1 MNQCCQQLTKTKQVK
16 QLIKKER
23 QVTQVRQQGHKKNY
37 LIENRPLI
45 KATKDYL
52 ERPDHLLACF
62 NKKLPPNIDKKTGDQ
77 AAKKGFIIPLTP
89 RELKL
94 KLKM

>member
-1 MNQCCQQLTKTKQVK
+1 MQLTEKKKQ
-16 QLIKKER
+16 QIQEG
-23 QVTQVRQQGHKKNY
+23 QQDQKNNY
-37 LIENRPLI
+37 LRENQPLI
-45 KATKDYL
+45 KEKKAYS
-52 ERPDHLLACF
+52 ERPYHLLACF
-62 NKKLPPNIDKKTGDQ
+62 NKKPPPNIDKTTGDQ

>member
-1 MNQCCQQLTKTKQVK
+1 M
-16 QLIKKER
+16 QLIRKER
-23 QVTQVRQQGHKKNY
+23 LQTQEKQQGQKKTY
-37 LIENRPLI
+37 STENQALI
-45 KATKDYL
+45 KATRYYL

-62 NKKLPPNIDKKTGDQ
+62 NKKTPPNIDKKTGDQ

>member
-1 MNQCCQQLTKTKQVK
+1 MLSTR
-16 QLIKKER
+16 KEKLR
-23 QVTQVRQQGHKKNY
+23 TQGKQQGQKKNY
-37 LIENRPLI
+37 LTENQPLI
-45 KATKDYL
+45 KATRDYL
-52 ERPDHLLACF
+52 ERSDHLLACF
-62 NKKLPPNIDKKTGDQ
+62 NKKPPPNRDIKTGDQ

>member
-1 MNQCCQQLTKTKQVK
+1 MLQTQVK
-16 QLIKKER
+16 Q
-23 QVTQVRQQGHKKNY
+23 QGQRKNY
-37 LIENRPLI
+37 STENQTLI
-45 KATKDYL
+45 KAARDYL

-62 NKKLPPNIDKKTGDQ
+62 NKKPPPNIDKKTGDQ

>member
-1 MNQCCQQLTKTKQVK
+1 MRLIRKRRLKNQGKQQDQ
-16 QLIKKER
+16 E
-23 QVTQVRQQGHKKNY
+23 KNY
-37 LIENRPLI
+37 LIENQPLI
-45 KATKDYL
+45 KATRDYL

-62 NKKLPPNIDKKTGDQ
+62 NKKLPPNIDIKTGDQ
-77 AAKKGFIIPLTP
+77 AEKKGFIIPLIP

>member
-1 MNQCCQQLTKTKQVK
+1 MKWAMLSTKEEKPRIQGKQQDQ
-16 QLIKKER
+16 
-23 QVTQVRQQGHKKNY
+23 KKNY
-37 LIENRPLI
+37 LTENQPLI
-45 KATKDYL
+45 KATRDYL

-62 NKKLPPNIDKKTGDQ
+62 NKKPPPNIDIKTGDQ

>member
-1 MNQCCQQLTKTKQVK
+1 M
-16 QLIKKER
+16 QLIRKER
-23 QVTQVRQQGHKKNY
+23 LQTQEKQQGQRKNY
-37 LIENRPLI
+37 LTENQPLI
-45 KATKDYL
+45 KATRDYL
-52 ERPDHLLACF
+52 ERPDHLLAFF

-94 KLKM
+94 KLKI

>member
-1 MNQCCQQLTKTKQVK
+1 M
-16 QLIKKER
+16 QLIRKEKLR
-23 QVTQVRQQGHKKNY
+23 TQEKQQGQKKNY
-37 LIENRPLI
+37 STENQPLI
-45 KATKDYL
+45 KATRDYL
-52 ERPDHLLACF
+52 GRPDHLLACF
-62 NKKLPPNIDKKTGDQ
+62 NKKPPPNIDKKTGDQ

>member
-1 MNQCCQQLTKTKQVK
+1 MR
-16 QLIKKER
+16 LIRKR
-23 QVTQVRQQGHKKNY
+23 MLLTQVEQQDQEKNY
-37 LIENRPLI
+37 LTESQPLF
-45 KATKDYL
+45 KATREYL
-52 ERPDHLLACF
+52 ERPDHLLARF
-62 NKKLPPNIDKKTGDQ
+62 NKKPPPNIDKKTGDQ

>member
-1 MNQCCQQLTKTKQVK
+1 MLP
-16 QLIKKER
+16 IRKER
-23 QVTQVRQQGHKKNY
+23 LIAQERQQGQRENY
-37 LIENRPLI
+37 LTENQALI
-45 KATKDYL
+45 KATRDYL
-52 ERPDHLLACF
+52 ERTDHLLACF
-62 NKKLPPNIDKKTGDQ
+62 NKNPPPNIDKKTGDQ

>member
-1 MNQCCQQLTKTKQVK
+1 MKSAMLLTREEKLRTQGKQQDQ
-16 QLIKKER
+16 
-23 QVTQVRQQGHKKNY
+23 KKNY
-37 LIENRPLI
+37 LTENQSLI
-45 KATKDYL
+45 KATRDYL

-62 NKKLPPNIDKKTGDQ
+62 NKKPPPNIDIKTGDQ

>member
-1 MNQCCQQLTKTKQVK
+1 MKA
-16 QLIKKER
+16 
-23 QVTQVRQQGHKKNY
+23 
-37 LIENRPLI
+37 NR
-45 KATKDYL
+45 DYL

-62 NKKLPPNIDKKTGDQ
+62 KSKPPPNIDKKTGDQ
-77 AAKKGFIIPLTP
+77 AEKKGLIIPFTP